1 MKKKS
6 KHHLSLI
13 IFFSLVVFVILIGA
27 IAVAGVAAALVV
39 SFAHSDGGSEGNIKS
54 SQVILF
60 MAAISTVL
68 GIAITFIALRVPL
81 KPVSKLITK
90 MDELA
95 SGDFNAKLEY
105 GGVIEAIPSFKSVI
119 VSFNKLSEELRN
131 TEMLRTDFINDFSH
145 EFKTPIAS
153 IKGFATLLKEG
164 DLSDDE
170 KRRYAEAIEEE
181 ASRLSDMATN
191 VLSLSKVESKAILSD
206 TSSFNLSEQI
216 RACMLL
222 LEAKWSKKNIELQID
237 LDEYE
242 IDANEELL
250 KQVWINLLDNAIKFS
265 QRCGTVKVTVEEGES
280 SYTVVIS
287 NSGSEIPDDKLD
299 KIWGKFY
306 QCDESHSSEG
316 NGIGLAIVKH
326 VVTLHKGEI
335 TAQSLDGWTTFSVTL
350 PKKQ

>member
-6 KHHLSLI
+6 KQHLSLI
-13 IFFSLVVFVILIGA
+13 VFFSIVVFVILVGA
-27 IAVAGVAAALVV
+27 IAVAGVAAELIVR
-39 SFAHSDGGSEGNIKS
+39 FAHSDGGASDNVKS

-60 MAAISTVL
+60 MAPVSTVL
-68 GIAITFIALRVPL
+68 GVAITFIALRVPL

-90 MDELA
+90 MNELA

-131 TEMLRTDFINDFSH
+131 TEMLRTDFINNFSH

-164 DLSDDE
+164 ELSDEE
-170 KRRYAEAIEEE
+170 KKRYAEAIEEE

-191 VLSLSKVESKAILSD
+191 VLSLSKVESKTILSD
-206 TSSFNLSEQI
+206 TSTFNLSEQI
-216 RACMLL
+216 RACLLL
-222 LEAKWSKKNIELQID
+222 LEAKWTKKNIELQID

-265 QRCGTVKVTVEEGES
+265 QRCGTVMVTVTEGES
-280 SYTVVIS
+280 GYNVSVS
-287 NSGSEIPDDKLD
+287 NSGSEIPEDKLD

-335 TAQSLDGWTTFSVTL
+335 TAQSRDGWTTFSVTL

>member
-6 KHHLSLI
+6 KQHLSLI
-13 IFFSLVVFVILIGA
+13 VFFSIVVFVILVGA
-27 IAVAGVAAALVV
+27 IAVAGVAAELIVR
-39 SFAHSDGGSEGNIKS
+39 FAHSDGGASDNVKS

-68 GIAITFIALRVPL
+68 GVAITFIALRVPL

-90 MDELA
+90 MNELA

-131 TEMLRTDFINDFSH
+131 TEMLRTDFINNFSH

-164 DLSDDE
+164 ELSDEE
-170 KRRYAEAIEEE
+170 KKRYAETIEEE

-191 VLSLSKVESKAILSD
+191 VLSLSKVESKTILSD
-206 TSSFNLSEQI
+206 TSRFNLSEQI
-216 RACMLL
+216 RACLLL
-222 LEAKWSKKNIELQID
+222 LEAKWTKKNIELQID

-265 QRCGTVKVTVEEGES
+265 QRCGTVMVTVTEGES
-280 SYTVVIS
+280 GYNVAVS
-287 NSGSEIPDDKLD
+287 NSGSEIPEDKLD

-335 TAQSLDGWTTFSVTL
+335 TAQSRDGWTTFSVTL